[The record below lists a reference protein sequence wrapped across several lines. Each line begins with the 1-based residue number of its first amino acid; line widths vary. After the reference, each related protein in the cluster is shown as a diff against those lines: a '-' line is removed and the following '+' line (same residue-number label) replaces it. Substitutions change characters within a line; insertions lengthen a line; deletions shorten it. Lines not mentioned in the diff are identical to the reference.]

1 MVRGTMSAPEIQIE
15 HYKWIAFAHLIA
27 SGEAPISQQT
37 LERIA
42 RQKHFEGPDRLQ
54 LAATTLRNLIR
65 VLLVAVN
72 GPSRRSVIEFLGL
85 VYKHEKGE
93 KVQA

>member
-1 MVRGTMSAPEIQIE
+1 MTAAELQIE
-15 HYKWIAFAHLIA
+15 QYKWIAFAHLIA
-27 SGEAPISQQT
+27 SGEAPISERT

-42 RQKHFEGPDRLQ
+42 RQNRFEGALRLHYAEKQ
-54 LAATTLRNLIR
+54 LRHTVGALLAAL
-65 VLLVAVN
+65 N

-93 KVQA
+93 AVKV